1 MTAINERSSAAEI
14 DESREIVARRT
25 FDAPRELVFDMWTSR
40 EHVANWWG
48 PRGFT
53 LTTQE
58 MDVRP
63 GGVWRFVMHGPDGR
77 DYINRIVYGEIVRP
91 ELLTYS
97 HVTGPFFDVTVTFEA
112 RNAKTDVMVRM
123 VFVTAAE
130 REKVAAQ
137 FGAIEGLH
145 QTLDRLAEQ
154 LYLRKV

>member
-1 MTAINERSSAAEI
+1 MAAINERSSAAEI

-53 LTTQE
+53 LTTHE

-77 DYINRIVYGEIVRP
+77 DYINRIVYGDVVRP

-112 RNAKTDVMVRM
+112 RGAKTDVTVRM

-137 FGAIEGLH
+137 FGAVE
-145 QTLDRLAEQ
+145 
-154 LYLRKV
+154 